1 MGQTSRER
9 FPALV
14 LSSHRALDSV
24 INPEPPSI
32 RRSMPSVMMTVD
44 EATGSTPLV
53 DTAAARIRLERMFR
67 AHHELIW
74 RTLRRLGLSP
84 DLAADTTQQAYLIAA
99 ERLENIRSGCERAF
113 LFSTAIGLARTNFR
127 RSQRCQLQSDMDL
140 HVDPALRSE
149 QVTNRCSAMELMDR
163 VFAKTDEDLVTVFV
177 LFELEGLSAPEI
189 SQLVNIPVGTV
200 ASRLRRA
207 RATFRAAARRMELAH
222 HGELKS

>member
-1 MGQTSRER
+1 MTS
-9 FPALV
+9 AL
-14 LSSHRALDSV
+14 
-24 INPEPPSI
+24 
-32 RRSMPSVMMTVD
+32 MTIE
-44 EATGSTPLV
+44 EASLGVPLAE
-53 DTAAARIRLERMFR
+53 TAVARLRLEKMFR
-67 AHHELIW
+67 SHHELIW
-74 RTLRRLGLSP
+74 RTLRRLGLSA

-99 ERLENIRSGCERAF
+99 ERLENIRSGSERAF

-149 QVTNRCSAMELMDR
+149 QLTNRCSAMELMDR
-163 VFAKTDEDLVTVFV
+163 VFAKTDPDLVTVFV

-222 HGELKS
+222 HGELRSP

>member
-1 MGQTSRER
+1 
-9 FPALV
+9 
-14 LSSHRALDSV
+14 
-24 INPEPPSI
+24 
-32 RRSMPSVMMTVD
+32 MPSAMMTVD
-44 EATGSTPLV
+44 EAPAGAPLA
-53 DTAAARIRLERMFR
+53 DAAAARMRLERMFR

-74 RTLRRLGLSP
+74 RTLRRLGLSA

-99 ERLENIRSGCERAF
+99 ERLENIRAGSERAF

-140 HVDPALRSE
+140 HADPSLRSE
-149 QVTNRCSAMELMDR
+149 QLNNRCSAMELMDR
-163 VFAKTDEDLVTVFV
+163 VFSKTDPDLVTVFV

-222 HGELKS
+222 AGELKS

>member
-1 MGQTSRER
+1 
-9 FPALV
+9 
-14 LSSHRALDSV
+14 
-24 INPEPPSI
+24 
-32 RRSMPSVMMTVD
+32 MPSATMMIDSTVD
-44 EATGSTPLV
+44 EASLGAR
-53 DTAAARIRLERMFR
+53 AAARIRLERMFR

-74 RTLRRLGLSP
+74 RTLRRLGLSA

-99 ERLENIRSGCERAF
+99 ERLGDIRTGSERAF

-140 HVDPALRSE
+140 HIDPGVRAE
-149 QVTNRCSAMELMDR
+149 QVTNHCSAVELLDR
-163 VFAKTDEDLVTVFV
+163 VFAQTDPDLVTVFV

-189 SQLVNIPVGTV
+189 SQLVDIPVGTV

-222 HGELKS
+222 AAQQR

>member
-1 MGQTSRER
+1 
-9 FPALV
+9 
-14 LSSHRALDSV
+14 
-24 INPEPPSI
+24 
-32 RRSMPSVMMTVD
+32 MPSATMTIDGTVE
-44 EATGSTPLV
+44 EASLGAR
-53 DTAAARIRLERMFR
+53 AAARIRLERMFR

-74 RTLRRLGLSP
+74 RTLRRLGLSA

-99 ERLENIRSGCERAF
+99 ERLGDIRTGSERAF

-140 HVDPALRSE
+140 HIDPSVRAE
-149 QVTNRCSAMELMDR
+149 QVTNHCSAVELLDR
-163 VFAKTDEDLVTVFV
+163 VFAGTDADLVTVFV

-189 SQLVNIPVGTV
+189 SQLVDIPVGTV

-222 HGELKS
+222 AAQR

>member
-1 MGQTSRER
+1 
-9 FPALV
+9 
-14 LSSHRALDSV
+14 
-24 INPEPPSI
+24 
-32 RRSMPSVMMTVD
+32 MMTVD
-44 EATGSTPLV
+44 EATVSTPLV
-53 DTAAARIRLERMFR
+53 DAAAARLRLERMFR

-74 RTLRRLGLSP
+74 RTLRRLGLSA

-189 SQLVNIPVGTV
+189 SQLVEIPVGTV

>member
-1 MGQTSRER
+1 MTS
-9 FPALV
+9 AL
-14 LSSHRALDSV
+14 
-24 INPEPPSI
+24 
-32 RRSMPSVMMTVD
+32 MTIE
-44 EATGSTPLV
+44 EASLGVPLAE
-53 DTAAARIRLERMFR
+53 TAAARLRLEKMFR
-67 AHHELIW
+67 SHHELIW
-74 RTLRRLGLSP
+74 RTLRRLGLSA

-99 ERLENIRSGCERAF
+99 ERLENIRTGSERAF

-149 QVTNRCSAMELMDR
+149 QLTNRCSAMELMDR
-163 VFAKTDEDLVTVFV
+163 VFAKTDPDLVTVFV

-222 HGELKS
+222 NGELRSP